1 MMKRLIELIIIF
13 MLSVAIS
20 APVYAQHKF
29 LMTGAAQYE
38 KSSEAHVLPFPV
50 NPVTSAV
57 LTFDGN
63 VFNFH
68 YAGGRCS
75 VQVERRMK
83 FYFDPMLAHAF
94 RSSDDFGRFILDKFH
109 RNYKVLRETYLLGE
123 PNVPL
128 CSGLREAM
136 IYGSDDAFLV
146 VSGSWFYVFQ
156 RQANDLA
163 NAENSFDCDKA
174 RTSVEHIICSNHDLI
189 ELDAAVNR
197 GFVAMQIVN
206 SKEISYQ
213 DPVRMDQIN
222 WVRNVRNECASAS
235 CLLNAYRSRIL
246 VIKGKIS
253 SAYPSYPDK
262 EPDQEGD

>member
-1 MMKRLIELIIIF
+1 MKRLIELIIVF

-20 APVYAQHKF
+20 APVYAQHKY

-50 NPVTSAV
+50 NPVTSMV

-63 VFNFH
+63 VFSFH
-68 YAGGRCS
+68 YAGDRCS
-75 VQVERRMK
+75 VQIERRMK
-83 FYFDPMLAHAF
+83 FYFDPVLARAF
-94 RSSDDFGRFILDKFH
+94 RSSDDFARFILDKFH
-109 RNYKVLRETYLLGE
+109 QNYKSLRETYLLGE
-123 PNVPL
+123 SNVPL

-136 IYGSDDAFLV
+136 IYGSDDTFLIIV
-146 VSGSWFYVFQ
+146 GSWFYVFQ
-156 RQANDLA
+156 RQSHDFV
-163 NAENSFDCDKA
+163 NAENNFDCDKA
-174 RTSVEHIICSNHDLI
+174 RTSVEHIICGNDDLI
-189 ELDAAVNR
+189 KLDAAVNR
-197 GFVAMQIVN
+197 GFVAMQLVN
-206 SKEISYQ
+206 SREISYR

-222 WVRNVRNECASAS
+222 WVRSVRDRCTSAA

-246 VIKGKIS
+246 FIKGKIS